1 MHISTSI
8 YPFYRLGGPKAILD
22 CLKTAGFTAYDF
34 TATEHTQEYLLSDDY
49 LEKAKDLRAYADK
62 IGIACNQAH
71 APFPVIKEGDEE
83 YNSLVRLKILRTLEV
98 SGILGAKVCVVHP
111 YNHYPLD
118 KNIEL
123 YNSYIQT
130 AKKAGVKIGV
140 ENMWNW
146 ANGGPTS
153 VKCACA
159 HHDDFKAYM
168 DALDKDIFVACV
180 DIGHAELERMDTSAE
195 QMIKTLGSYMQAMH
209 LHDNYHGFGA
219 LAGVPC
225 DTHQL
230 PFTFGIDYEP
240 MIKALKEIG
249 YKGDITMESDRW
261 ILNMP
266 IELIPAAARM
276 MAEVANYFKK
286 RIEKD

>member
-1 MHISTSI
+1 
-8 YPFYRLGGPKAILD
+8 
-22 CLKTAGFTAYDF
+22 
-34 TATEHTQEYLLSDDY
+34 
-49 LEKAKDLRAYADK
+49 
-62 IGIACNQAH
+62 
-71 APFPVIKEGDEE
+71 
-83 YNSLVRLKILRTLEV
+83 
-98 SGILGAKVCVVHP
+98 
-111 YNHYPLD
+111 
-118 KNIEL
+118 
-123 YNSYIQT
+123 
-130 AKKAGVKIGV
+130 
-140 ENMWNW
+140 
-146 ANGGPTS
+146 
-153 VKCACA
+153 
-159 HHDDFKAYM
+159 
-168 DALDKDIFVACV
+168 
-180 DIGHAELERMDTSAE
+180 
-195 QMIKTLGSYMQAMH
+195 MQAMH

-230 PFTFGIDYEP
+230 PFTFGIEYEP

>member
-1 MHISTSI
+1 MID
-8 YPFYRLGGPKAILD
+8 A
-22 CLKTAGFTAYDF
+22 
-34 TATEHTQEYLLSDDY
+34 DDY
-49 LEKAKDLRAYADK
+49 LARAKDLRDYADS
-62 IGIACNQAH
+62 IGMPCNQTH
-71 APFPVIKEGDEE
+71 APFASALKGNEE
-83 YNSLVRLKILRTLEV
+83 YNKDMYPRLLRAIEI
-98 SGILGAKVCVVHP
+98 SGVLGAKACIVHP
-111 YNHYPLD
+111 CNDYTPEENAVMYEGM
-118 KNIEL
+118 KE
-123 YNSYIQT
+123 T

-159 HHDDFKAYM
+159 HHEDFKAYM